1 LPAGCPSPEC
11 HEQLQ
16 EVRRAIYGEDG
27 KGGILTCLKDKV
39 PKKWIWGILAV
50 AVVPATS
57 FTASIYYKTRAS
69 DLMYAAKPV
78 VADLTNR
85 VSLLEYKDQE
95 IRAILQR
102 IEQNQLEMQK
112 DIKKLLERQAN
123 D

>member
-1 LPAGCPSPEC
+1 MTGCPSPEC

-27 KGGILTCLKDKV
+27 KGGILACLKDKV
-39 PKKWIWGILAV
+39 PKKWIWGILAI
-50 AVVPATS
+50 AIVPATS
-57 FTASIYYKTRAS
+57 FTASVYYKTQAS

-78 VADLTNR
+78 VADLTSR